1 MKKKNDQYALMEGG
15 VLYQTKQYISKSF
28 LDLSSQNLFVVEP
41 LRVKEERKQG
51 GTGLHTSN
59 SR

>member
-1 MKKKNDQYALMEGG
+1 MEGG